1 MATIVIVSHSED
13 VANGTKALLN
23 NMAKGVKI
31 IAYGGVDNGLGT
43 SLDEVK
49 KVLNNIDD
57 DPLCF
62 YDLGSAEMNIDL
74 AIETYKGPFKIKKV
88 NAPIVEGSFV
98 AAVKL
103 SVGGSVNEA
112 IEEIDKAS
120 FKSTAF
126 K

>member
-57 DPLCF
+57 DALCF

-74 AIETYKGPFKIKKV
+74 AIETYKGPFKIKK
-88 NAPIVEGSFV
+88 
-98 AAVKL
+98 
-103 SVGGSVNEA
+103 
-112 IEEIDKAS
+112 
-120 FKSTAF
+120 
-126 K
+126 

>member
-1 MATIVIVSHSED
+1 MATIIIVSHSED
-13 VANGTKALLN
+13 IANGTKALLN
-23 NMAKGVKI
+23 NMTKGVKI
-31 IAYGGVDNGLGT
+31 IAYGGVEHGLGT
-43 SLDEVK
+43 SLDEVQK
-49 KVLNNIDD
+49 ILNNLDD
-57 DPLCF
+57 DALCF

-112 IEEIDKAS
+112 IEEIEKVS